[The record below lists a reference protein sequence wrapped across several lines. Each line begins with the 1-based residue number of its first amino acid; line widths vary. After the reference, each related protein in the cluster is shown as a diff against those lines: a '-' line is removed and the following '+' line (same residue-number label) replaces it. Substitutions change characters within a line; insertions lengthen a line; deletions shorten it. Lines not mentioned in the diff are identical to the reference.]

1 MKKLFLSRFKQVMVT
16 FASSIKGIADETLRH
31 NYASLVL
38 DRLLVLFFLQH
49 HGLLDNNS
57 RYLQHHLDMMH
68 TAEADTFFAAFLLPL
83 CHTILSALP
92 LDSLGFGVST
102 FPPGRRRESM
112 SFLDPLEGTEI
123 SGQTISGTC
132 DPSFGH
138 VPVLAHPLFQK
149 HDTEDTYQPQ
159 IPDESFY
166 KLFLFLEEFCWELTP
181 RTYLV
186 SVPSSG
192 SRKDID
198 SRRLPGGKVDTPNP
212 NESSGSALRTER
224 AHGTGLAAARRA
236 YPALHHDIFADLLEQ
251 RSNQKQTGTYYTTDD
266 VTDYFANNT
275 ILPTLFHRLQKRCPA
290 IMHPSSTIWQHL
302 IHTPDRYIPDALQHP
317 AYLPKETTQEYQLR
331 QQHLTNLVSLLRQG
345 TIQTIN
351 AMVTYNLAI
360 LRFTVDVISTHQD
373 LELLVTLFTELEQL
387 TILDPTCGSGAFLY
401 AALTTL
407 QTLYMTCL
415 QRMQVLL
422 AVGMRTGASPV
433 PTPPLPR
440 ACPVPTTTPT
450 TEGTALP
457 TDKKDSL
464 ARAQSILK
472 QISAA
477 PNISYF
483 VVHHIIAHNLYG
495 VDLMDEAT
503 RVCTLRLYLTLL
515 AQTQRIED
523 VPPLHQV
530 PIQIKTGN
538 ALVGDVYSTREKMT
552 LIKDTSSLGYRK
564 NEAFHWHLAF
574 PEVAQLGG
582 FAVIL
587 GNPPYIEHSKVRSLY
602 AIDGYEEKSCGN
614 LYAAMLERSLALL
627 HPDGSSIGLLLPMSI
642 CGSQRFA
649 QLRALLTQSLS
660 PIWLANFDI
669 FPGRLFGSAFQ
680 RLSILL
686 GRRNGQEE
694 QAPSLRGRY
703 LEEGDCR
710 RGVGLS
716 PPKDS
721 GTRRRAGTSPR
732 PYDNQI
738 STLERQALSL
748 QTDLYTTRIHRWYPE
763 ERPFIIDL
771 LRYTPSSQTTTHTSL
786 QQLPVFPKLASTLH
800 AEILQKI
807 AVRSNGYTIATVEQ
821 GHKTPYFVYYQEAT
835 NYWIKAVC
843 HVPFYKKNGMT
854 MAPPHGRFLFFHDE
868 QTAHIIMALMN
879 SSLFYL
885 WFTTYSDGFHLAHA
899 LVTSFPCDQE
909 LLDGSQPHSYNS
921 LSYMASIL
929 EADLLAHTRLST
941 RNKGAR
947 STQGT
952 TPTAGES
959 GPKDRHT
966 IELTEYQVSYSKQ
979 IIDEIDRLL
988 ASYYAFTKDE
998 TDFIINYDKKYR
1010 MRRRHS

>member
-1 MKKLFLSRFKQVMVT
+1 MKNFFLSRFKQVMVT
-16 FASSIKGIADETLRH
+16 FASSIKGMADETLRH

-49 HGLLDNNS
+49 HGLLDNNR
-57 RYLQHHLDMMH
+57 RYLQYHLDMMH
-68 TAEADTFFAAFLLPL
+68 TAAADTFFAAFLLPL
-83 CHTILSALP
+83 CHTILS
-92 LDSLGFGVST
+92 
-102 FPPGRRRESM
+102 
-112 SFLDPLEGTEI
+112 
-123 SGQTISGTC
+123 GQAVSGTY
-132 DPSFGH
+132 DPAFGH
-138 VPVLAHPLFQK
+138 VPAFAHPLLQK
-149 HDTEDTYQPQ
+149 HGTEDTYQPH

-166 KLFLFLEEFCWELTP
+166 KLFLFLEEFGWELTP
-181 RTYLV
+181 ETCV
-186 SVPSSG
+186 
-192 SRKDID
+192 
-198 SRRLPGGKVDTPNP
+198 
-212 NESSGSALRTER
+212 
-224 AHGTGLAAARRA
+224 GTGLGQGKGTKGMQTRTNSIPTVPTPRA
-236 YPALHHDIFADLLEQ
+236 CPVLHHDIFADLLEQ
-251 RSNQKQTGTYYTTDD
+251 RSNQKQTGIYYTTDD
-266 VTDYFANNT
+266 VTGYFANNT
-275 ILPTLFHRLQKRCPA
+275 ILLALFHRLQKRCPA

-302 IHTPDRYIPDALQHP
+302 MHTPDRYIPAALQHP
-317 AYLPKETTQEYQLR
+317 TYLPKETTQEYQLR

-422 AVGMRTGASPV
+422 DRHRRTK
-433 PTPPLPR
+433 
-440 ACPVPTTTPT
+440 
-450 TEGTALP
+450 E
-457 TDKKDSL
+457 DSL
-464 ARAQSILK
+464 VRAQSILK
-472 QISAA
+472 NISVA

-523 VPPLHQV
+523 VPPFHQV
-530 PIQIKTGN
+530 PIHVKTGN
-538 ALVGDVYSTREKMT
+538 ALVGDVYSIRKKTT
-552 LIKDTSSLGYRK
+552 LIKDTDDFGYRK
-564 NEAFHWHLAF
+564 NEAFHWYLAF
-574 PEVAQLGG
+574 PEVARLGG

-649 QLRALLTQSLS
+649 QLRALLIRSLS

-686 GRRNGQEE
+686 GRHNEQG

-703 LEEGDCR
+703 LEDGDCR
-710 RGVGLS
+710 RGAGLS
-716 PPKDS
+716 PPVFS
-721 GTRRRAGTSPR
+721 CQHPWAGTGPR

-738 STLERQALSL
+738 SPLERQAPSL
-748 QTDLYTTRIHRWYPE
+748 QTALYTTRMHRWYAE

-771 LRYTPSSQTTTHTSL
+771 LRYTPCTQITLLTSL

-807 AVRSNGYTIATVEQ
+807 AVRSNGHTIATAEQ
-821 GHKTPYFVYYQEAT
+821 GYKTPYFVYYQEAT

-843 HVPFYKKNGMT
+843 HVPFYKKNGITMT
-854 MAPPHGRFLFFHDE
+854 PPHGRLLFFHDE
-868 QTAHIIMALMN
+868 QTAHSIMALMN

-899 LVTSFPCDQE
+899 LVTSFPCGQE
-909 LLDGSQPHSYNS
+909 LLHGGQFHPYNS
-921 LSYMASIL
+921 LPSMADTL

-941 RNKGAR
+941 RNKS
-947 STQGT
+947 STADQ
-952 TPTAGES
+952 S
-959 GPKDRHT
+959 GPQDRHT

-988 ASYYAFTKDE
+988 AYYYAFTKDE

-1010 MRRRHS
+1010 MRLRHS